1 MFTFYSKKKLQQAVE
16 TGVKRIDDALAIGDL
31 TQRADALLAA
41 KEEASE
47 SRSDLSFSVAKN
59 TFLSLVGSVALAVTG
74 TFLTFSTLPAALVTA
89 GIWATSFF
97 CITAYASMFKS
108 TIDDSVIREKINP
121 LREKIET
128 EISTIFT
135 QDQESFMKTSVGKEL
150 SEKFQKDLAEKF
162 DMAGSKKN
170 KTNEEYAQLKQKI
183 GNPAPKA

>member
-16 TGVKRIDDALAIGDL
+16 TGVKRIDDALAIGDP
-31 TQRADALLAA
+31 TRRAEALLAA
-41 KEEASE
+41 QEETSK
-47 SRSDLSFSVAKN
+47 SRADLDDSVAIK
-59 TFLSLVGSVALAVTG
+59 TLLSMVGSMALAVTG
-74 TFLTFSTLPAALVTA
+74 LFCVFSALPALVTA
-89 GIWATSFF
+89 GMVAVPFF
-97 CITAYASMFKS
+97 GVTIFASMFKS
-108 TIDDSVIREKINP
+108 TIDNSVVYEKINP

-150 SEKFQKDLAEKF
+150 SEKFQKDLAKKF

-183 GNPAPKA
+183 GNPAPKV

>member
-1 MFTFYSKKKLQQAVE
+1 MFTFYSKKKLQQAIE
-16 TGVKRIDDALAIGDL
+16 TGVKRIDDALAIENL
-31 TQRADALLAA
+31 TQRAEALLAA
-41 KEEASE
+41 QEEASK
-47 SRSDLSFSVAKN
+47 SRSDLETSVAIK
-59 TFLSLVGSVALAVTG
+59 TLLSVVGSMALAWAG
-74 TFLTFSTLPAALVTA
+74 LFCMLSALPALVTA
-89 GIWATSFF
+89 GTLATAF
-97 CITAYASMFKS
+97 ASMFKS

-121 LREKIET
+121 LRKKIET

-135 QDQESFMKTSVGKEL
+135 QDQESFMKTSAGKEL